1 MKATLPAQ
9 ILAAVGAL
17 AMSACG
23 VAQTPAK
30 TEIAGANPPETTS
43 ETARSDASSR
53 PGSQEYTKGPEERL
67 DPSSPEFASWL
78 KKKTKEVED
87 FVASARLPI
96 SIKTYLSELLDTKE
110 IVAELAIKQAFRLSS
125 GSTEARF
132 LDSVCEPL
140 TYTDVLS
147 LKPVSFS
154 DFDWDL
160 CTPPGFNIA
169 GTSPGFSIYWIRNRL
184 GPDDESYD
192 GSFPLPLAKA
202 MQELQYAF
210 REALRDYLAK
220 PSNLRGIYDLERG
233 GLVSEAAELDPQLR
247 DLVAKRL
254 RRIAELFAITR
265 KACSRAN
272 CKARES
278 DFSTAK
284 DRFDLNRFVGTSP
297 MRDLVGYD
305 NLELWEIRGLEFAAR
320 RYTEGGGSLVTE
332 YIAIAN
338 DAAAILDV
346 SKSQ

>member
-30 TEIAGANPPETTS
+30 AEIAGANTPDTAS
-43 ETARSDASSR
+43 DTARSDASSG
-53 PGSQEYTKGPEERL
+53 PGSQEYTKGPDERL

-87 FVASARLPI
+87 FVGSARLPI
-96 SIKTYLSELLDTKE
+96 SIKTYLSEFLDTKE
-110 IVAELAIKQAFRLSS
+110 IVAELATKQKFRLRS

-140 TYTDVLS
+140 TWTDVLS

-160 CTPPGFNIA
+160 CTPPGYNIA
-169 GTSPGFSIYWIRNRL
+169 GTSPEFSIYWIRNRL
-184 GPDDESYD
+184 GPDDESYQ
-192 GSFPLPLAKA
+192 GYFPLPLARA
-202 MQELQYAF
+202 MQELQYSL
-210 REALRDYLAK
+210 REALREYLAS
-220 PSNLRGIYDLERG
+220 PSNLRGIYNLERG
-233 GLVSEAAELDPQLR
+233 GLVSEVAELDPELR

-254 RRIAELFAITR
+254 RRIAELFAVAR
-265 KACSRAN
+265 NACSRAS
-272 CKARES
+272 CKAKAS

-284 DRFDLNRFVGTSP
+284 DRFDLNGFVGTSP

-305 NLELWEIRGLEFAAR
+305 NLELWEIRSLEFAAR
-320 RYTEGGGSLVTE
+320 RFTEGDAPLVAE
-332 YIAIAN
+332 YISITN
-338 DAAAILDV
+338 DAAAILNV
-346 SKSQ
+346 SKSE